1 MRWEIEYSKR
11 ADEFIEEHGIK
22 DVVRE
27 SIKNFILKITGLN
40 INIDVKKLKGEWT
53 GYYRIRKGKIR
64 IILKPRIESKS
75 IFVDVVDFRGNVYK
89 ESVHK

>member
-1 MRWEIEYSKR
+1 MRWGIEYSKR
-11 ADEFIEEHGIK
+11 ADDFIEEHGIK

-40 INIDVKKLKGEWT
+40 INIDVKKLKGEWA

-64 IILKPRIESKS
+64 IILKPHIESKS
-75 IFVDVVDFRGNVYK
+75 IFVDIVDFRGNVYK
-89 ESVHK
+89 

>member
-1 MRWEIEYSKR
+1 MNWNIEYSKR
-11 ADEFIEEHGIK
+11 ADDFIEEHGIK

-40 INIDVKKLKGEWT
+40 INIDVKKLKGEWA

-89 ESVHK
+89 